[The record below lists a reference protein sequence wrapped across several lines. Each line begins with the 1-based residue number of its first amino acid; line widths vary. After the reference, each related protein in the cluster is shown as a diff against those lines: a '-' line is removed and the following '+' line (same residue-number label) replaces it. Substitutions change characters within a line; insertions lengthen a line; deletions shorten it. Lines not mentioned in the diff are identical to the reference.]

1 MSSEL
6 QIVIRVLEAY
16 GLAKSDLLTQS
27 DPLVVAKFR
36 GLRLKS
42 ARTTAIKN
50 TNNPVWNQELSL
62 HPKRVDDILLLKV
75 YDKDIGKNDL
85 LGYAEVP
92 LSTYFGSGLQDMWL
106 QLVKKRGGLRTQFTS
121 VPGHLHVQIFCGT
134 VAECLN
140 LPQANYCNQSFQ
152 NAVAPPFQTT
162 YSENV
167 YTSAHQPVS
176 VSNQGFGNSNQGFGN
191 SNQGF
196 GNSNQGFGNSNQGFG
211 NSNQGLGAPVLV
223 GKETTII
230 QQPNSGLN
238 YNQTSYA
245 PQLNQ
250 NKPMMT
256 TTSISTP
263 ARIIEETITTTTTT
277 SNNGQQYL

>member
-196 GNSNQGFGNSNQGFG
+196 GNSNQGFGNSNQG
-211 NSNQGLGAPVLV
+211 LGAPVLV